1 MTATKTRTSRNTTR
15 TRTRTQSTSRRQATS
30 RGQASARTQG
40 RTRTQTT
47 TRKQTPTRRTRPVRT
62 TRHTPSRG
70 RSSAAQKA
78 YARRAQR
85 STAVRHAGGVAAR
98 NVAGSVLKLRLPT
111 TRASFVLLMM
121 ALLAAG
127 VGLTMWLSTQAIA
140 DSYRLEDMKTQN
152 AKLAEQADQ
161 LQEEVATQ
169 DSAGSLAQR
178 AKGLGMVTSGH
189 PARLLVRPHGKPKVV
204 GDETP
209 ASKKDQI
216 DQLSEAANAG

>member
-1 MTATKTRTSRNTTR
+1 MTATKTRTT
-15 TRTRTQSTSRRQATS
+15 
-30 RGQASARTQG
+30 

-47 TRKQTPTRRTRPVRT
+47 GRKQTPTRRTRPTRT

-85 STAVRHAGGVAAR
+85 STAAGHAGGVAAR
-98 NVAGSVLKLRLPT
+98 NTAGSMVKLRLPQS
-111 TRASFVLLMM
+111 RASFVVLMM

-152 AKLAEQADQ
+152 SKLAEQADQ
-161 LQEEVATQ
+161 LQEQVATE
-169 DSAGSLAQR
+169 DSAGALAAR
-178 AKGLGMVTSGH
+178 AKGLGMVPSGH
-189 PARLLVRPHGKPKVV
+189 PARILVRTHGKPKVV
-204 GDETP
+204 GDPTP